1 MKSKALCL
9 VSGML
14 WLVALLMT
22 GCQQQ
27 EAEPL
32 PVESGIDMLGN
43 VVSASGKVMPQQWAT
58 MSFEVGGR
66 LEWVAAEGSQVAAG
80 DVVARLETSDLDHAV
95 AQARAARET
104 AEAQLAQAKAEAR
117 PANLA
122 AADGAIL
129 VAQGNLAAATGALA
143 QAELLAGPRDEEIAM
158 YQARLD
164 QAHADY
170 RYVEDIHLEIID
182 NHIGGRPEERARFQ
196 SESALGARNAAQA
209 QLDLARAGASPGEIA
224 AARAMV
230 SGAAAQVTIAEA
242 GLTAAE
248 VALNQAQAMR
258 QDLTIAES
266 QVQIAQGQLDQ
277 AEAQRDRLVNGA
289 TTEELA
295 VLEAQLAQTEAALAQ
310 AEEAVGKAT
319 LLAPFA
325 GTVGDLTIQAGETV
339 LPGAAILVLGDVGHF
354 QVETT
359 DLNEVDAIQ
368 VAAGMPVT
376 LSFDA
381 FPGGTTAGEIVRL
394 APMAS
399 AGQGGTNFTAIVEMV
414 SPPDGLQ
421 WGMTAFVDI
430 EVE

>member
-1 MKSKALCL
+1 
-9 VSGML
+9 V
-14 WLVALLMT
+14 
-22 GCQQQ
+22 
-27 EAEPL
+27 
-32 PVESGIDMLGN
+32 
-43 VVSASGKVMPQQWAT
+43 
-58 MSFEVGGR
+58 
-66 LEWVAAEGSQVAAG
+66 
-80 DVVARLETSDLDHAV
+80 
-95 AQARAARET
+95 
-104 AEAQLAQAKAEAR
+104 
-117 PANLA
+117 
-122 AADGAIL
+122 
-129 VAQGNLAAATGALA
+129 VAQGNLAAANGALA
-143 QAELLAGPRDEEIAM
+143 QAELNREFEVEAASAALAQAQGNLEAAKAELVRANAELAHLLAGPRDEEIAM

-209 QLDLARAGASPGEIA
+209 QLDLARAGASPGEIS

-242 GLTAAE
+242 GVTAAE
-248 VALNQAQAMR
+248 VALNQAQAMSE
-258 QDLTIAES
+258 DLTIAES
-266 QVQIAQGQLDQ
+266 QVQIAQGQLAQ
-277 AEAQRDRLVNGA
+277 ADAQRDRLVNGA

-295 VLEAQLAQTEAALAQ
+295 VLEAQLAQAEASLAQ
-310 AEEAVGKAT
+310 AEAAAGKTT

-325 GTVGDLTIQAGETV
+325 GTVGDLAIQVGETV
-339 LPGAAILVLGDVGHF
+339 LPGAAVLVLGDVNHL

-368 VAAGMPVT
+368 VAVGMPVT
-376 LSFDA
+376 LSFDV

-399 AGQGGTNFTAIVEMV
+399 SGQGGTNFTAIVEMV